1 MTTMKEQRIVGVL
14 NELSIRVA
22 EYNTTLVDLRDDFIH
37 GRRASMQIRK
47 AAHKCI
53 NDSTI
58 VKDRFLC
65 VAFDFELDED
75 CALFSIF
82 KKRMAMNDELTKFF
96 L

>member
-1 MTTMKEQRIVGVL
+1 MTTMKEQRIVGIL

-22 EYNTTLVDLRDDFIH
+22 EYNTTLVDLREEFIY

-58 VKDRFLC
+58 VKDRFLSI
-65 VAFDFELDED
+65 AIEFELDED

-82 KKRMAMNDELTKFF
+82 KKRMAMNDELAKFF

>member
-1 MTTMKEQRIVGVL
+1 MTTMKEQRIVGIL

-47 AAHKCI
+47 AAHKYI
-53 NDSTI
+53 NSSAI
-58 VKDRFLC
+58 VKNRFLSI
-65 VAFDFELDED
+65 AIEFELDED

-82 KKRMAMNDELTKFF
+82 KKRTAMNDELTKFF

>member
-1 MTTMKEQRIVGVL
+1 MTTMKEQRIVGIL

-22 EYNTTLVDLRDDFIH
+22 EYNTTLEDLRDDFNH
-37 GRRASMQIRK
+37 RRRASMQIRK

-58 VKDRFLC
+58 VKDRFLSI
-65 VAFDFELDED
+65 AIEFELDED

-82 KKRMAMNDELTKFF
+82 KKRMAMNDELAKFF